1 MFDNKDDFNLQSGGE
16 GEPEALQS
24 EKAEDVAAEE
34 TKAAQP
40 ETDSVYEAP
49 ESQVPFTNEFAVPE
63 KPKKKHT
70 FLKVAAGALIAGVV
84 FGAASSFTSGIISD
98 HRSIET
104 TQNLYVSKSDGTAVP
119 SGSIEDI
126 VESCLPSVVS
136 ITNKGISELS
146 TFFGTFQ
153 QESTST
159 GTGIIIGKNETEL
172 LIVTNYHVV
181 ADSKEL
187 TVVFAHDSELENDE
201 NDTSYMNIAQVKGY
215 DADKDVAVIA
225 VKLEDISDDT
235 MNNIAIATM
244 GDSNSIRLGSEV
256 IAIGNALGYGQ
267 SVTNGIISAL
277 NREITMQNANG
288 VTVTNTFIQTNAAI
302 NSGNS
307 GGALLNMAGE
317 VIGINSAK
325 ISSTGVEGMGY
336 AIPISD
342 VEDLIGDLMTMQT
355 REEVD
360 EEDRGYIGIEGA
372 DISSTA
378 SMMYGLPVGVSVNT
392 VVEGSPADKAGIRVR
407 DIIVK
412 FDNTTISGM
421 SELQSRLTYY
431 RKGETVKI
439 TVKRPSG
446 SEYEDVELEIT
457 LGSKEE
463 AGIE

>member
-1 MFDNKDDFNLQSGGE
+1 MFDDRENDGVLYPSEENAETETNEKTETAPPSEESLSETEN
-16 GEPEALQS
+16 PEAQS
-24 EKAEDVAAEE
+24 RFTDE
-34 TKAAQP
+34 TAL
-40 ETDSVYEAP
+40 
-49 ESQVPFTNEFAVPE
+49 PE
-63 KPKKKHT
+63 KPQKKHT

-84 FGAASSFTSGIISD
+84 FGAASSLTTELIND
-98 HRSIET
+98 NRSIET
-104 TQNLYVSKSDGTAVP
+104 TQHNLYVSKSDTAAAP
-119 SGSIEDI
+119 TGSIEEI

-136 ITNKGISELS
+136 ITNKGISEIA

-159 GTGIIIGKNETEL
+159 GTGIIIGKNDTEL

-187 TVVFAHDSELENDE
+187 TVVFAHDSALESDE
-201 NDTSYMNIAQVKGY
+201 DDTSYMNVAQVKGY

-225 VKLEDISDDT
+225 VKLDDIDEET
-235 MNNIAIATM
+235 FGNIAIATM
-244 GDSNSIRLGSEV
+244 GDSNSVKMGSPV
-256 IAIGNALGYGQ
+256 VAIGNALGYGQ

-277 NREITMQNANG
+277 DREITMQNANG
-288 VTVTNTFIQTNAAI
+288 VTVTNKFIQTNAAI

-342 VEDLIGDLMTMQT
+342 VEELIGDLMTMQT

-372 DISSTA
+372 DISTA
-378 SMMYGLPVGVSVNT
+378 ASQMYGLPVGVAVSK
-392 VVEGSPADKAGIRVR
+392 VVEGSPADKAGIKVR
-407 DIIVK
+407 DVIVK
-412 FDNTTISGM
+412 FDNTTVSSMG
-421 SELQSRLTYY
+421 ELKGRLAYY
-431 RKGETVKI
+431 KKGEKVKI
-439 TVKRPSG
+439 TVKRPDG
-446 SEYEDVELEIT
+446 TEYTDVELEIT
-457 LGSKEE
+457 LGSKEA
-463 AGIE
+463 AGIED